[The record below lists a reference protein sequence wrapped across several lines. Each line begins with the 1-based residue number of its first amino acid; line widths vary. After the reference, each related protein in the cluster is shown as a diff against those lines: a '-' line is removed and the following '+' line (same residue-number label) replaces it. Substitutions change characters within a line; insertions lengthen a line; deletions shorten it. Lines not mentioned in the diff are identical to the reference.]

1 MNITLFVTKKCN
13 SCDRAISM
21 LEKVATGR
29 KNIRLYVEDIKEAHS
44 KGIVIA
50 PAIFIED
57 ELYAYGDIDE
67 DKFLERLQ
75 IHSLSN

>member
-1 MNITLFVTKKCN
+1 
-13 SCDRAISM
+13 M

-29 KNIRLYVEDIKEAHS
+29 KNIRLYVEDIKEAQS